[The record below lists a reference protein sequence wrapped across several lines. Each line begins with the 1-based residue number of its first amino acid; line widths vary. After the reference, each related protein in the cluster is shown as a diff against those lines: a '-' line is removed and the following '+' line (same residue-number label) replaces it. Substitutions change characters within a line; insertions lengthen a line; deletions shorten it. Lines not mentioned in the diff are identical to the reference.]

1 MCRASISKMLFG
13 LKDDNKMENVN
24 NMPADS
30 LASGP
35 VLGEEG
41 RRGRTISKTLK
52 LIFCDSTTS

>member
-1 MCRASISKMLFG
+1 MLFG
-13 LKDDNKMENVN
+13 LKDDNKMANVN

-30 LASGP
+30 LASGL
-35 VLGEEG
+35 VFGGEG